1 MELMQASR
9 QWASRPDDQRFLNL
23 NQMLNFAKASRQ
35 LSTESVVAS
44 REITAVP
51 VDDNKGL
58 GFEVR
63 GELRT
68 PTNWSFGQIASR
80 VSAPASYLRKL
91 PSPIAADCLNYGL
104 KLGEITDTGVLAN
117 SRDVRAF
124 TGPNYGRIWNS
135 DVIECLVNRF
145 GDGVTGDFRVPG
157 EFGKAV
163 EVNKDNTTLYAS
175 DRDMFVFLADE
186 ANRVEVPNRRNGESG
201 SMARGVFVWNS
212 EVGSATL
219 GVGTFLFDYVCMNR
233 IVWGAMEYKEIR
245 IRHTASAPWR
255 MLEEVYPAIEA
266 YAKSSTGNLTKA
278 IEDARKARFDDQDAV
293 QEFLAKRFSV
303 TQAKA
308 MNLVHL
314 AEEGRPIETYWDAV
328 TGITAYAKGVKHQD
342 ARVEYERQAGKILDL
357 VAC

>member
-9 QWASRPDDQRFLNL
+9 QWATRPDDQRFTSLT
-23 NQMLNFAKASRQ
+23 QMLTFAKASRQ

-44 REITAVP
+44 REIRAVP

-104 KLGEITDTGVLAN
+104 QLGEITDTGVLAN

-135 DVIECLVNRF
+135 DVIDALVNRF

-163 EVNKDNTTLYAS
+163 EVNKGNTTLYAS

-186 ANRVEVPNRRNGESG
+186 KNRVEVPNRRNGEPG
-201 SMARGVFVWNS
+201 QMARGFFVWNS
-212 EVGSATL
+212 EVGSATF
-219 GVGTFLFDYVCMNR
+219 GIAAFLFDYVCMNR
-233 IVWGAMEYKEIR
+233 IVWGATEYKEIR

-266 YAKSSTGNLTKA
+266 YAQSSTGNLTET
-278 IEDARKARFDDQDAV
+278 ISNARKAKFDDADAV
-293 QEFLAKRFSV
+293 NDFLAQRFSV
-303 TQAKA
+303 NQAKA
-308 MNLVHL
+308 INLVHL
-314 AEEGRPIETYWDAV
+314 AEEGRPIENYWDAV
-328 TGITAYAKGVKHQD
+328 TGITAYARAIPFQD
-342 ARVEYERQAGKILDL
+342 SRIEFERQAGKVLDL
-357 VAC
+357 VAA